1 DLMGK
6 GVADGGKEGGRVV
19 SALIGSAFAQEDA
32 GAARA
37 QWRQVAD
44 QLRPRVKKLAEL
56 MDQAESDVL
65 AYMSFPVAHRPKL
78 HSTNPIERVIGEIKR
93 RTEVVGIF
101 PNDEAPSCAWSA
113 PCCSRS
119 TTNGRSSARAT

>member
-1 DLMGK
+1 VEPPVLW
-6 GVADGGKEGGRVV
+6 
-19 SALIGSAFAQEDA
+19 
-32 GAARA
+32 

-101 PNDEAPSCAWSA
+101 PNDEAIVRLVGAVLLEINDEWA
-113 PCCSRS
+113 V
-119 TTNGRSSARAT
+119 SARAT